1 MNRIIVSMAACNN
14 SRDNFLSVNKISSLA
29 DVQYC
34 KNLRELYVRKNE
46 IKNLNEVCYLKNLPH
61 LKALWLGENPCSVSD
76 NLYRMTVI
84 KNLPSLEKLD
94 DIKIEPEERQDA
106 MKKGRDLIHPEDS
119 DYENSSPTR
128 SPVRVSRSPPV
139 SGRSSDQDYE
149 DSESRKSYSPEYDQ
163 VPYGSTTES
172 KYSQGSDRYENKN
185 SYKTTR
191 RPSEIYSDQH
201 FDNGVGNENLVNE
214 KQTDTQCT
222 TFLNRCN
229 SDTSVVLKKEKS
241 LTECNMRITHHN
253 STNQEDYEGDCATE
267 SKVAGAYRAT
277 LTALLV
283 PFAISLPFPNSK
295 LYLMCE
301 SNPGDL
307 LKEAYCYCSPN
318 QYDRRSQVN
327 ISRSRERGE
336 GTRCSSSDGSGR
348 ASPQKGQ
355 ERAYRQFD
363 NYRID
368 AERYAK
374 ASPYPPRRPVTRNS
388 NLLSAALCLI
398 KELDYPSLEVVAIA
412 VRCRMDEFDD

>member
-1 MNRIIVSMAACNN
+1 MAACNN

-267 SKVAGAYRAT
+267 SKE
-277 LTALLV
+277 
-283 PFAISLPFPNSK
+283 P
-295 LYLMCE
+295 
-301 SNPGDL
+301 
-307 LKEAYCYCSPN
+307 YCYCSPN